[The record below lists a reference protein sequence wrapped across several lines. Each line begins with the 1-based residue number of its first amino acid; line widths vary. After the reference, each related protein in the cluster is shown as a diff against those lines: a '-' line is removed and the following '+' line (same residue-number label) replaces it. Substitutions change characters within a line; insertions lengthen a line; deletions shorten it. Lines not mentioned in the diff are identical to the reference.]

1 MSSNNCNIL
10 EIFKQEPKEP
20 FSLNMQ
26 MNGKNLETKH
36 IFDNLKGL
44 YAKGLLI
51 QNGEKVN
58 PRVNKIEINKVKSE
72 HIDIMK
78 RHMLSLGIDVKYR
91 SYSEENKD
99 CLYRDLLHDI
109 QHINGII
116 IKTTIDWKKNII
128 EELKISFSKEKM
140 TWDSVKNLEN
150 IVRKHYEA
158 NHFLKLLEPKNLR
171 DYSIKIN
178 THDNLVHVISF
189 DFAKHVDD
197 FRKKILAS
205 YKIEN

>member
-1 MSSNNCNIL
+1 MNCNIF
-10 EIFKQEPKEP
+10 EIFKYEPKEP

-26 MNGKNLETKH
+26 MSGKNLGTKH
-36 IFDNLKGL
+36 IFENLKGL

-51 QNGEKVN
+51 QNGKKVH
-58 PRVNKIEINKVKSE
+58 PTVNKIEINKVTKS
-72 HIDIMK
+72 HMDKMK

-91 SYSEENKD
+91 TYSEENKD

-109 QHINGII
+109 QHIKGIK
-116 IKTTIDWKKNII
+116 IKTTLDWKKNII
-128 EELKISFSKEKM
+128 EQINISFDKEKM
-140 TWDSVKNLEN
+140 SWDSVKNLEN

-178 THDNLVHVISF
+178 TPDKLVHVINF
-189 DFAKHVDD
+189 DFAKHEDD
-197 FRKKILAS
+197 FRKKMITS
-205 YKIEN
+205 HKIEN

>member
-1 MSSNNCNIL
+1 MSSKDCNIL
-10 EIFKQEPKEP
+10 ELFKDEPKEP
-20 FSLNMQ
+20 FSLNIQ
-26 MNGKNLETKH
+26 MFGNKLKTEH
-36 IFDNLKGL
+36 IFNNLKSL

-51 QNGEKVN
+51 QNGENMN
-58 PRVNKIEINKVKSE
+58 PKINKIQINKVKKE
-72 HIDIMK
+72 HINIMK
-78 RHMLSLGIDVKYR
+78 RHMLSLGIDVKYS

-99 CLYRDLLHDI
+99 CLYRELLYDI
-109 QHINGII
+109 QHIDGII
-116 IKTTIDWKKNII
+116 IKATLDWKKNVID
-128 EELKISFSKEKM
+128 ELKISFSKEKM
-140 TWDSVKNLEN
+140 TWNSVKKMEN

-178 THDNLVHVISF
+178 TPDNLIHVISF

-197 FRKKILAS
+197 FRKKLVAS

>member
-1 MSSNNCNIL
+1 MNSKHCNIL

-91 SYSEENKD
+91 SYNEEIRD
-99 CLYRDLLHDI
+99 CLYRELLHDI

-116 IKTTIDWKKNII
+116 IKATLDWKKNII
-128 EELKISFSKEKM
+128 EELKISFNKEKM
-140 TWDSVKNLEN
+140 SWDSVKKME
-150 IVRKHYEA
+150 IIIRKHYEA
-158 NHFLKLLEPKNLR
+158 NYFLKLLEPKNLR

-178 THDNLVHVISF
+178 TPDKLVHVISF
-189 DFAKHVDD
+189 DFAKHLDD
-197 FRKKILAS
+197 FRRKMIMS
-205 YKIEN
+205 YKIKN